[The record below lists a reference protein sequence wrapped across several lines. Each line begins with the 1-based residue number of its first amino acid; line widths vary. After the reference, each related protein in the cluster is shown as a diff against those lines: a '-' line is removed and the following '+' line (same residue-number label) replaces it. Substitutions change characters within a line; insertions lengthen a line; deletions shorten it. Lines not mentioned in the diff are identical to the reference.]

1 MARGSLPAH
10 TGWLTSNVSKMATFS
25 DSIRFAQQDRLI
37 RLLQLRPD
45 LAAPS
50 PGTLYSLAARATNVH
65 SMAKAMSSLNC
76 AQLQVLESVVVLT
89 TLHKEVSSELV
100 CSAILGTDT
109 SQEPGQRQSVLDA
122 ISRLLDLALL
132 WQPEPGILRGAA
144 GIEETFERF
153 PAGFGP
159 LGVHPTPAL
168 PLPDD
173 APVQAS
179 SILQAMLWG
188 PPVGLVPGNLF
199 DQPDAHAESSTAG
212 ALRWLLNHHY
222 LELIDPTHVSLPRQ
236 VAYGLR
242 GFRTHPGLNTPPA
255 ATTAPPF
262 IAAPQIQIEAASAA
276 ADLVRQVAELIGVWE
291 AEPSPALR
299 SGGLPVREV
308 KRLSNQLDL
317 KAAQLQMISEFALA
331 AKLVR
336 ASDSAAQV
344 FAPTVSVDSWL
355 QKDLM
360 ARWEQL
366 VLAWLNSSRM
376 TWQIGQLDDRAQTIA
391 ALHPANHQNGVVRL
405 RAAVLKV
412 LAEHPGQALSA
423 AEVSKHLAW
432 QTPRAVPPIE
442 WVAGILAEA
451 QLLGVTGAGALL
463 PGLLAQSDSG
473 AGWSFAP
480 ATALGAA
487 LPEPVQEIFIQGD
500 LTAMV
505 PGWPVAALD
514 TLLCECAQVESR
526 GGALT
531 VRFTPA
537 SITKAFDSGRSAQ
550 GLLQELQMYS
560 VTPIPQPLEYL
571 IMDVARNHGRVR
583 VGAVSTYIRIA
594 DPVIMASVLSSPA
607 FAAAGVFALGSDV
620 LGATADVSTVLSLLR
635 DAKLAPAVEDHTGQ
649 IITADRLTP
658 QTRLPAAPAR
668 SEATFGLPAH
678 PVPAATILADNRL
691 MPSAD
696 LAQLVTQLISATD
709 SAQPMVL
716 DSPVDTAASA
726 LDTAPPAGREVPPET
741 GQTIL
746 MLREAIDAGHE
757 LWLELADSRGR
768 ITRRKLKPISIDS
781 GRLRAADLARES
793 ELTVSVHRVAGAQ
806 AVDNEN

>member
-1 MARGSLPAH
+1 
-10 TGWLTSNVSKMATFS
+10 MATFS
-25 DSIRFAQQDRLI
+25 DSIRFAQQDRLV

-45 LAAPS
+45 LASPS
-50 PGTLYSLAARATNVH
+50 PGTLYSLAARATNSH
-65 SMAKAMSSLNC
+65 SMTRAMAGLDSS
-76 AQLQVLESVVVLT
+76 QLQVLESVVVLA
-89 TLHKEVSSELV
+89 TLHEQVTSDLV
-100 CSAILGTDT
+100 CVAILGAPSSSDAPGPDQGTDT
-109 SQEPGQRQSVLDA
+109 QDPRERQTILDA
-122 ISRLLDLALL
+122 IAHLSDLALL
-132 WQPEPGILRGAA
+132 WAPEPEILRGAA
-144 GIEETFERF
+144 GIEEAFDRF

-168 PLPDD
+168 PLPTT

-179 SILQAMLWG
+179 AILQAMLWG
-188 PPVGLVPGNLF
+188 PPVGLVPANLF
-199 DQPDAHAESSTAG
+199 DQQNSHAEPATSG
-212 ALRWLLNHHY
+212 ALRWLLTHHY

-242 GFRTHPGLNTPPA
+242 QYRTHRGLATPPA
-255 ATTAPPF
+255 VTSATGFVAD
-262 IAAPQIQIEAASAA
+262 PQIQTESASAA
-276 ADLVRQVAELIGVWE
+276 ADLVRQVAELISAWE

-308 KRLSNQLDL
+308 KQLSNALDL
-317 KAAQLQMISEFALA
+317 TAAQLQMISEFALA

-344 FAPTVSVDSWL
+344 FAPTVQVDAWL
-355 QKDLM
+355 QKDLT

-391 ALHPANHQNGVVRL
+391 ALHPANHQTGVVRL

-412 LAEHPGQALSA
+412 LANHPGQSLSA
-423 AEVSKHLAW
+423 AEVSEHLAW
-432 QTPRAVPPIE
+432 QTPRALPPMD

-451 QLLGVTGAGALL
+451 AALGVTGAGALL
-463 PGLLAQSDSG
+463 PGLLVPAESG
-473 AGWSFAP
+473 TGWAFSP
-480 ATALGAA
+480 AKALGAA

-514 TLLCECAQVESR
+514 ALLSECAQVESR

-560 VTPIPQPLEYL
+560 LTPIPQPLEYL
-571 IMDVARNHGRVR
+571 ILDVARNHGRVR
-583 VGAVSTYIRIA
+583 VGSVSTYIRIS
-594 DPVIMASVLSSPA
+594 DPVIMASVLGSPA

-620 LGATADVSTVLSLLR
+620 LGATADVSTVLALLR
-635 DAKLAPAVEDHTGQ
+635 EAKLAPAVEDHTGQ

-658 QTRLPAAPAR
+658 QTRLPVAPAR
-668 SEATFGLPAH
+668 SEATLGLPAH
-678 PVPAATILADNRL
+678 PVPAATILADKRL
-691 MPSAD
+691 VPSAD
-696 LAQLVTQLISATD
+696 LSQLVGQLVSATD
-709 SAQPMVL
+709 SEQPMVL
-716 DSPVDTAASA
+716 DTAVATVDSA
-726 LDTAPPAGREVPPET
+726 IDTVPPAVREAPAQT
-741 GQTIL
+741 GQTLLI
-746 MLREAIDAGHE
+746 LREAIDAGQE
-757 LWLELADSRGR
+757 LWLELADSKGR
-768 ITRRKLKPISIDS
+768 ITRRKLKPLSIDS

-793 ELTVSVHRVAGAQ
+793 ELTVSVHRIAGAQ